1 LRDGFKIRE
10 GQNMAEN
17 SEIRQKIA
25 RYYPHMP
32 MQFREI
38 WDKLSPEEQE
48 AVFPYLDNFHRSMES
63 ATWDMV
69 GGIIQALVL
78 DKNT

>member
-1 LRDGFKIRE
+1 
-10 GQNMAEN
+10 MAEY

-32 MQFREI
+32 AQFREV
-38 WDKLSPEEQE
+38 WDRISPEEQE
-48 AVFPYLDNFHRSMES
+48 AIFPYLDSFHRNMES

-78 DKNT
+78 NNKT